1 MKKFKFF
8 LEILSLIF
16 VSGVALLLLWFIYM
30 FYVVFFSWWI

>member
-16 VSGVALLLLWFIYM
+16 ASGVVLILLWFIYM